1 MVGLVSKGFYCKK
14 CGKPMYLVVE
24 SEKLSN
30 GARRIN
36 CYYRCLVCGYRI
48 DAEQVHVSINREL
61 VLIKRKVRNLATPSS

>member
-1 MVGLVSKGFYCKK
+1 MVGLVGKGFYCKK

-36 CYYRCLVCGYRI
+36 YYYKCLICGYRI
-48 DAEQVHVSINREL
+48 DTEQVHMSINREL
-61 VLIKRKVRNLATPSS
+61 LLVRRKVRILAIPSS